1 MRKSGLK
8 ENIKA
13 KADSWLSAIVVLL
26 LVGFPVHDI
35 HCESTPRRVK
45 WREGKN
51 EFCTISSYKI
61 AARSFQA
68 PLDEP
73 AQRTWEIIR
82 LEGED
87 LKDCC
92 SLLDSQVTFKKKNS
106 FMKDFSISQVF
117 SHNSQPL
124 SFCVITGLW
133 ISSKPPSGDKVNNPL
148 KLLRCWIFQQSFL
161 PSCLPH
167 SLHWAYLF
175 LQDEQALLSAYETL
189 KAAYDL

>member
-1 MRKSGLK
+1 M
-8 ENIKA
+8 IFIA
-13 KADSWLSAIVVLL
+13 KALLVESNDVRARMSFVQYLLTRLL
-26 LVGFPVHDI
+26 LGL
-35 HCESTPRRVK
+35 SRRRLMNRLREREKSFVWK
-45 WREGKN
+45 VRIWR
-51 EFCTISSYKI
+51 I
-61 AARSFQA
+61 AAPYLTVRSH
-68 PLDEP
+68 L
-73 AQRTWEIIR
+73 
-82 LEGED
+82 
-87 LKDCC
+87 
-92 SLLDSQVTFKKKNS
+92 KKKNS